1 LRLHLISSDDAD
13 GLRDFIERRVGLDA
27 GRAARGEIAL
37 HRPGGA
43 FDLRRRLGRR
53 RSLGDLLFSLRRSNA
68 PAGINV
74 DRRQRNL
81 PALLGP
87 LRNLLLRGL
96 LTVHSMLAK
105 QTD

>member
-1 LRLHLISSDDAD
+1 LRLHLISSDDGD
-13 GLRDFIERRVGLDA
+13 RLRCFDERRVGLDA

-37 HRPGGA
+37 YRPGRV
-43 FDLRRRLGRR
+43 FDLWRRLDRR

-68 PAGINV
+68 PAGIDV
-74 DRRQRNL
+74 DRWQRNL

-87 LRNLLLRGL
+87 LWNLLLRGL